1 MKRKYKNS
9 KDKWAWATPEKLN
22 PESRK
27 HHLQGA
33 VILICLGAVLLSLGI
48 FLAVKFNTTSFEKFT
63 GLENTIQNRQNHSFL
78 MFFFNSPWI
87 IGGAMIIGGARS
99 IAKQYFPHLF

>member
-1 MKRKYKNS
+1 MKRKKAKN

-33 VILICLGAVLLSLGI
+33 LLLICMGIVLLALGI
-48 FLAVKFNTTSFEKFT
+48 YLAVKFNTTSFEKFT
-63 GLENTIQNRQNHSFL
+63 GLENTITNRQDHSFL

-87 IGGAMIIGGARS
+87 IGITMIIGGVRS
-99 IAKQYFPHLF
+99 IAKQRFPHLF

>member
-1 MKRKYKNS
+1 MKRKKAKN

-33 VILICLGAVLLSLGI
+33 LLLICMGIVLLALGI
-48 FLAVKFNTTSFEKFT
+48 YLAVKFNTTSFEKFT
-63 GLENTIQNRQNHSFL
+63 GLEYTITNRQQHSFL
-78 MFFFNSPWI
+78 MLFINSPWI
-87 IGGAMIIGGARS
+87 ISFVWKHQFQRVS
-99 IAKQYFPHLF
+99 